1 LARTHSHKRGKSHST
16 RPPALKST
24 SWITMSQKD
33 VEDLIVKM
41 AHEGL
46 PPSIIGERLRDEYGI
61 PSVKKLIGKSVVDV
75 LREGNVAPPIPEDL
89 NNLLR
94 KARRIMDHL
103 NTFHSDRKSK
113 HALELV
119 EASIYRLA
127 NYYKRKGV
135 IPNNWQYKAVVA
147 QLA

>member
-1 LARTHSHKRGKSHST
+1 
-16 RPPALKST
+16 
-24 SWITMSQKD
+24 MSQKD

>member
-1 LARTHSHKRGKSHST
+1 MARTHSHKRGKSHST

-61 PSVKKLIGKSVVDV
+61 PSVKKLIGKSVVEV

>member
-1 LARTHSHKRGKSHST
+1 MARTHSHKRGKSHST

>member
-1 LARTHSHKRGKSHST
+1 
-16 RPPALKST
+16 
-24 SWITMSQKD
+24 MSQKD

-46 PPSIIGERLRDEYGI
+46 TPSIIGERLRDEYGI

-127 NYYKRKGV
+127 NYYKRKGI